1 MAPVTNS
8 VQCFGKLP
16 IAGDFIRYRLGDE
29 ETKAFAAWV
38 EKGQAL
44 VEAVRR
50 GYRPLPGRRP
60 SGESAPRRYR
70 FALDQG
76 LGRRIVLGILH
87 ESHDKGKLRRFP
99 FAFFTTADAAPFR
112 SRPGLIP
119 IALGD
124 TWETMEARMGGL
136 RDVADSEALFR
147 KLEEVDIPVA
157 EPSGA
162 SAANLERRL
171 QDASAGDL
179 WKRLFGSG
187 DPQRKLLLFDVLVRA
202 LGSAAKMRPEES
214 PVFLKL
220 PLAGSPEEV
229 ALQSAFWVELLAG
242 ILRGGRK
249 APCLFLS
256 APEASEPARSLHLFF
271 QRPDEKSFASLMCE
285 THESEHVDDLTRKL
299 SFGKS
304 GPALGMN
311 QRRLLEDGRASLL
324 DFVRSF
330 WT

>member
-1 MAPVTNS
+1 MAQVMNS

-50 GYRPLPGRRP
+50 GYRPLPGQKP
-60 SGESAPRRYR
+60 SGETAPRRYR
-70 FALDQG
+70 FALDLG

-99 FAFFTTADAAPFR
+99 FAFFTTAEAAPFR

-119 IALGD
+119 MALGD
-124 TWETMEARMGGL
+124 VWQVMEASMSTL
-136 RDVADSEALFR
+136 QEAADSAALFK

-162 SAANLERRL
+162 SAGEMERRL
-171 QDASAGDL
+171 QGAGSGTL
-179 WKRLFGSG
+179 WEQLFGSG

-202 LGSAAKMRPEES
+202 LSSAAKVRPEES

-220 PLAGSPEEV
+220 PLAGSPEDV

-249 APCLFLS
+249 APSLFLA
-256 APEASEPARSLHLFF
+256 APEASKPARSLHIFF
-271 QRPDEKSFASLMCE
+271 QRPDEKSFASLMSE
-285 THESEHVDDLTRKL
+285 THESEHVDDLTGRL

-304 GPALGMN
+304 GPALGRN

-324 DFVRSF
+324 DIVRSF